1 MKVRENWLERIN
13 AIKSGDLIPVIAE
26 IKPSSPSAGDL
37 LKGRALSDIV
47 QAYESGGAACISVV
61 TGKWFGGDISLLSEV
76 SRLTTLPLLRKD
88 LIVNKKQLEESKKHG
103 ANAVLL
109 TKKILRKSHLEKLIN
124 ECVGLNITPFIE
136 VSDINEI
143 EELPTNKN
151 IIVAITNRDIAQKEM
166 DTQSGLNS
174 LNLISKVRIG
184 AGAIISASGISSPE
198 EANLLVDAGFDGLL
212 IGTALLSAKNPQLM
226 IQTLSQKTTNAVQ

>member
-76 SRLTTLPLLRKD
+76 SRLTSLPLLRKD